1 MKKEFKD
8 LVQEGLDGVKTAGKA
23 AAETLKDS
31 EKRDAA
37 TGSARKAVHEVADSV
52 ADLVDA
58 VTDGT
63 RSVLQSEEVEGA
75 IDGFGTLLKG
85 WAEKIRE
92 SRDTNH
98 ATATDTPD
106 SQDISD
112 ETHIHEE

>member
-8 LVQEGLDGVKTAGKA
+8 LVHDGLEGMKTAGKA
-23 AAETLKDS
+23 AADTLKDN

-52 ADLVDA
+52 ADLVEA

-63 RSVLQSEEVEGA
+63 RTVLQSEEVEGA
-75 IDGFGTLLKG
+75 IDGFGSLLKG

-92 SRDTNH
+92 ARDEEYPDAPP
-98 ATATDTPD
+98 AT
-106 SQDISD
+106 
-112 ETHIHEE
+112 ENHEE